1 MAINTA
7 AFSPKQFQV
16 AIAEQDAFGAIEAH
30 GGNDYHA
37 LDVDSVGFPSLNP
50 TQVLDV
56 RSGSRVLQQEDFFQ
70 DVKASV
76 KEISVSGT
84 ATTNALDMLLEN
96 IMGEAEG
103 SATGVYSFA
112 SNAGVQ
118 SVGKTDSSQAGTLLS
133 LIIFSPLSNSNL
145 AFKDC
150 VVTSLTLNGDVGTEG
165 GRVKFSVTFQTGT
178 LAEDLSDDDLTGGI
192 DTAFAASENYFMSGW
207 SDVANRKM
215 YGVDDLVLSSFSL
228 TLENPATFS
237 GLVSTGY
244 EIVSRAS
251 EFSAVLDVTAKY
263 DANTEPLIASFNN
276 QTQQGATAAQASI
289 LNNDDTL
296 NDGLFGISF
305 PKSIL
310 TNVAFNEADV
320 MMLDISVKAVGDGS
334 NALVEVAC

>member
-16 AIAEQDAFGAIEAH
+16 LIAEQDDFGAIVAA
-30 GGNDYHA
+30 GGNAYHA

-56 RSGSRVLQQEDFFQ
+56 RSGSRVLQKEDFFQ

-84 ATTNALDMLLEN
+84 ATTAALDMLLEN

-103 SATGVYSFA
+103 SAGGVYSFA
-112 SNAGVQ
+112 SDAGVQ
-118 SVGKTDSSQAGTLLS
+118 SVGKDDTGQAGTLLS
-133 LIIFSPLSNSNL
+133 VIFSSPLSNSDL

-178 LAEDLSDDDLTGGI
+178 LAEDLSDDSI
-192 DTAFAASENYFMSGW
+192 SVDTTFAASENYFMSGW

-244 EIVSRAS
+244 EIVSRAG

-289 LNNDDTL
+289 LNNDGTL
-296 NDGLFGISF
+296 NDGLFGISL
-305 PKSIL
+305 PQSIL

>member
-16 AIAEQDAFGAIEAH
+16 LIAEQDDFGAIEAA
-30 GGNDYHA
+30 GENAYHA

-56 RSGSRVLQQEDFFQ
+56 RSGSRVLQKEDFFQ

-103 SATGVYSFA
+103 SASGVYSFA

-118 SVGKTDSSQAGTLLS
+118 SVGKTDTGQAGTLLS
-133 LIIFSPLSNSNL
+133 VILSSPLSNSDL

-178 LAEDLSDDDLTGGI
+178 LAEDLSDESI
-192 DTAFAASENYFMSGW
+192 SVDTAFAASENYFMSGW
-207 SDVANRKM
+207 SDTSYRKM

-244 EIVSRAS
+244 EIVSRAG
-251 EFSAVLDVTAKY
+251 EFSAVLDATAKY

-289 LNNDDTL
+289 MNNDASLT
-296 NDGLFGISF
+296 DGAFGISL